1 MSKHELIPENWV
13 DKYSDLLLNFAVI
26 RLRDTE
32 RSKDLVQET
41 FFVALRSKDSFRG
54 EISEKNWLFLIL
66 KSRILDFYKKKREVN
81 ESQFNAN
88 REEDESSYFLESGH
102 WSKEEAPQSWAPDK
116 MAESKEFMS
125 ILNRCTEKLKELQL
139 TVFTMKYMD
148 DIDSETICK
157 ELGITDSNYWVLI
170 HRAKMQLRKCL
181 EINWIK

>member
-1 MSKHELIPENWV
+1 MSKHEFVPENWV

-81 ESQFNAN
+81 ESQLNAN
-88 REEDESSYFLESGH
+88 RDEDESNYFLESGH
-102 WSKEEAPQSWAPDK
+102 WSKEEAPQSWSPDK
-116 MAESKEFMS
+116 MMESKEFMS
-125 ILNRCTEKLKELQL
+125 ILNRCTEKLKELQQ
-139 TVFTMKYMD
+139 TVFTMKYLD

-157 ELGITDSNYWVLI
+157 ELDITDSNYWVLI

-181 EINWIK
+181 EINWMK